1 MVKSAPKAPRA
12 ARAADLVWVRLTP
25 QLPWWPAR
33 LVGAA
38 TGPTVAIEALGAS
51 GKAEVLRVQRRSIDR
66 DFRGRLRQRSEPWRR
81 RKCSGIK
88 RSFGEAMAYA
98 RQLLGAEHARARCS
112 ACGEFEPPPAGA
124 AGPIAAGD
132 WKCGKCSATSG
143 QQEH

>member
-12 ARAADLVWVRLTP
+12 ARAEDLVWVRLTP

-66 DFRGRLRQRSEPWRR
+66 DFRGRLR
-81 RKCSGIK
+81 
-88 RSFGEAMAYA
+88 
-98 RQLLGAEHARARCS
+98 
-112 ACGEFEPPPAGA
+112 
-124 AGPIAAGD
+124 
-132 WKCGKCSATSG
+132 
-143 QQEH
+143 